1 MEDTIANTTSPQKIQ
16 IEVAHRVVPS
26 AGRGTATTDRTSM
39 AELSSTGG
47 VFLPLYDRIG
57 KKVSPPS
64 KCSVLGPSIA
74 HDRNYQHTRTAQ
86 QCRD

>member
-1 MEDTIANTTSPQKIQ
+1 MQDTIANIPSPQKIQ
-16 IEVAHRVVPS
+16 IEVAHRGALS
-26 AGRGTATTDRTSM
+26 AGRGTATTNRTLM

-47 VFLPLYDRIG
+47 AFLPLYDLIG

-74 HDRNYQHTRTAQ
+74 HDRNCQHTRTKQ
-86 QCRD
+86 Q